1 MNTTEIRYPILV
13 YPTREIKMHYALT
26 LFLTGAF
33 LITALSS
40 QSTIAQESRDSR
52 LPISGKSFGG
62 AFRQGPSMDTR
73 QIGSIRERAPVTIMK
88 NAGNEMNGFDWFQIR
103 FKGRTGYQWGGILCS
118 KSKVKGIYQTCDEAG
133 Y

>member
-1 MNTTEIRYPILV
+1 MC
-13 YPTREIKMHYALT
+13 YALR
-26 LFLTGAF
+26 LFLIGPV
-33 LITALSS
+33 LMTALMF
-40 QSTIAQESRDSR
+40 QCAIAQENHGSK

-73 QIGSIRERAPVTIMK
+73 QIGSIRERAPITIIK

-103 FKGRTGYQWGGILCS
+103 FKGRTGYQWGGIICS
-118 KSKVKGIYQTCDEAG
+118 RSKVKGIYQTCDEAG